1 MQESIVEF
9 KKGKNLIK
17 FKIYNNLDD
26 LGLDIYSAL
35 ENWSEKTDKFTAKSF
50 VNYLYSKWTFDLLAF
65 TESQWNK
72 LNK

>member
-17 FKIYNNLDD
+17 FKIYNNLDE
-26 LGLDIYSAL
+26 LRLDFYSAL
-35 ENWSEKTDKFTAKSF
+35 ENWSGRTKKFTAKSF
-50 VNYLYSKWTFDLLAF
+50 VNYLKSKNTYGLLVF
-65 TESQWNK
+65 TESEWNK